1 MTVLHTVVSILQS
14 FNFVIASQENNEVE
28 SDHINHIISFL
39 RLEIRYKLSYDILTS
54 FIASSI
60 LLDVYSSKMHSKI
73 FSMQSTDHELNKWL
87 EFNSKTLY
95 EVIYHRSCFKS
106 LMSSFMK
113 RFFAEHLIK
122 KKTKKQKQCIEKHLI
137 IFFSN
142 MILFDKIMT
151 QMHQKKTDSIDI
163 FWSQLKS
170 NNTCLCCLSRKLKNT
185 LFCEHTLCDVCVR
198 IYEDEMFIMKCQYH
212 IDTCLLCHFENRIVR
227 LKSFSVD
234 DRIISIDEENMH
246 DVILL
251 EKLIIIQDIMR
262 LKLKLQDLFD
272 IAFDISVDK
281 LSFRSQ
287 DVFNY
292 NNETKDFIVCILFLR
307 CVSIAQCVQIFD
319 TLAQKLFERSQ
330 ERRNIITKL
339 RLFLKN

>member
-28 SDHINHIISFL
+28 SDHINHVISFL

-60 LLDVYSSKMHSKI
+60 LLDAYSSKMHSKI

-137 IFFSN
+137 MFFSN
-142 MILFDKIMT
+142 MISFNKIMT

-163 FWSQLKS
+163 FWFQLKS
-170 NNTCLCCLSRKLKNT
+170 NNTCLCCLSRKSKIHFSTNILSVMSA
-185 LFCEHTLCDVCVR
+185 FE
-198 IYEDEMFIMKCQYH
+198 FMKMR
-212 IDTCLLCHFENRIVR
+212 CLSWNV
-227 LKSFSVD
+227 
-234 DRIISIDEENMH
+234 
-246 DVILL
+246 
-251 EKLIIIQDIMR
+251 
-262 LKLKLQDLFD
+262 
-272 IAFDISVDK
+272 
-281 LSFRSQ
+281 
-287 DVFNY
+287 
-292 NNETKDFIVCILFLR
+292 
-307 CVSIAQCVQIFD
+307 
-319 TLAQKLFERSQ
+319 
-330 ERRNIITKL
+330 NIILILVFYVISKIASSDSNHSL
-339 RLFLKN
+339 SMIEL